1 MASSTEKISQNYIK
15 IYKAVGTHER
25 FHSHVNN
32 GELGYA
38 GELRFDYA
46 MGFIRCVEKI
56 HLCGSVFCQ
65 FNTGIPT

>member
-1 MASSTEKISQNYIK
+1 MSVFILMLI
-15 IYKAVGTHER
+15 I
-25 FHSHVNN
+25 N
-32 GELGYA
+32 GKLGYA

-65 FNTGIPT
+65 FNTGIPK